1 MDLSTAPFAQ
11 VDATTNPHAFVNY
24 LDMVSANAQMQQL
37 KRHTYALLAPQ
48 PGQMILDVGCGTGED
63 VRHLAELVGPTGKVV
78 GVDKSATMIATARER
93 SDGFG
98 ASLDFQQAG
107 ITQLPFADA
116 TFDRV
121 RTERVFQHLSDR
133 RAALAELVRVT
144 NPGGHIVVTDTDQGM
159 TAVTAGNRPLTRRIL
174 TFQDDDTQNGW
185 SGRELP
191 GMFHQAGLTQ
201 VQVVPFVLQMHD
213 FRQFDELSNLS
224 RDLQY
229 AQRHGILAANDIATW
244 MADVTALSERQ
255 VFFAAMV
262 VFSVVG
268 QRS

>member
-1 MDLSTAPFAQ
+1 MDSHTVPFAQ
-11 VDATTNPHAFVNY
+11 VDTTINPQAFVHY
-24 LDMVSANAQMQQL
+24 LDTVSANAQIQQL
-37 KRHTYALLAPQ
+37 KRQTYTLLALQ

-63 VRHLAELVGPTGKVV
+63 VRNLAELVGSTGKVV

-93 SDGFG
+93 SGGFG
-98 ASLDFQQAG
+98 APLDFQQAD

-116 TFDRV
+116 TFDGV

-144 NPGGHIVVTDTDQGM
+144 KPGGHIVVTDTDQGM
-159 TAVTAGNRPLTRRIL
+159 TAGTASNRVLTRRIL

-191 GMFHQAGLTQ
+191 GLFQQAGLTQ
-201 VQVVPFVLQMHD
+201 IQVVPFVLQIYD

-224 RDLQY
+224 KDLQY
-229 AQRHGILAANDIATW
+229 AQRRGILAADDIATW
-244 MADVTALSERQ
+244 MADVAAVSERQ
-255 VFFAAMV
+255 EFFAAIV